1 MHILCPGYSHTCP
14 PGQASEPPDY
24 FLMGSSAPTSQLGTY
39 HILDHLYNY
48 NTPREWEILT
58 QNASLKLQIFF

>member
-1 MHILCPGYSHTCP
+1 MHILCPGWSHTCP
-14 PGQASEPPDY
+14 PAPASEPPDY
-24 FLMGSSAPTSQLGTY
+24 FLMGSSAPTSQHRTY
-39 HILDHLYNY
+39 HILDHLCNY